1 VGKGQQLSEIDVVE
15 LAGGSRY
22 GNCGNYHIPA
32 SVVAVKAIQQPFRA
46 TLQVQPPT
54 VTSEGDARPIAW
66 NSDGNDA
73 EGAEPPSDC
82 LRSGELRWAGG
93 KFQSTVDPMN
103 CKPGEKPG
111 YVQVDG
117 TGKVKLSY

>member
-1 VGKGQQLSEIDVVE
+1 
-15 LAGGSRY
+15 
-22 GNCGNYHIPA
+22 
-32 SVVAVKAIQQPFRA
+32 
-46 TLQVQPPT
+46 
-54 VTSEGDARPIAW
+54 
-66 NSDGNDA
+66 
-73 EGAEPPSDC
+73 
-82 LRSGELRWAGG
+82 LRWAGG